1 MRLFDEMT
9 EQVSLKLVESR
20 TLSTGVL
27 SVTYVLPASG

>member
-9 EQVSLKLVESR
+9 GQIRLELTGSR

-27 SVTYVLPASG
+27 SVTCQPAHA